1 MILTALLI
9 GALIGGVVASHWK
22 ELASWIKGVVSK
34 LEKMIK
40 QAIVGFKVFV
50 QTVAGIIKEISK
62 HYSQDKQGKWSET
75 IVTREVPESEI
86 PRDILEKAN
95 RAPNREVDVSNELQ
109 LALA

>member
-22 ELASWIKGVVSK
+22 ELASWVKSVVIK
-34 LEKMIK
+34 LEEMIQK
-40 QAIVGFKVFV
+40 AIIGFKVFIQKV
-50 QTVAGIIKEISK
+50 GEKIKEISK

-86 PRDILEKAN
+86 PADILEKAN
-95 RAPNREVDVSNELQ
+95 RINQEIDVSHELQ
-109 LALA
+109 LALS